1 MNLGHCSSITLCLC
15 MTVAFSLLGGCRR
28 PVAVV
33 PEPAVPDTAW
43 VQPDDETLTAVH
55 QRLHDQEKRDIEAF
69 VARRGRPMRQSGTG
83 LYYEIYDTCPSGAS
97 IARGDAVDIAYTL
110 RLLNGTVLASSAEDG
125 LKRWMVGGEASEPG
139 LTELLLKM
147 RRGEKAFAILP
158 SHLAY
163 GLSGDGGRIPP
174 QAVLLYDIEIKS
186 VYIKNKPI
194 K

>member
-1 MNLGHCSSITLCLC
+1 MKIRGWRFIEMACIVLTTGVLSLFSTGCQRPGRMPEATQW
-15 MTVAFSLLGGCRR
+15 VA
-28 PVAVV
+28 
-33 PEPAVPDTAW
+33 PAEAD
-43 VQPDDETLTAVH
+43 LTAVH
-55 QRLHDQEKRDIEAF
+55 RQLKEQEKQEIEAF
-69 VARRGRPMRQSGTG
+69 IVRRGRPFQQSGTG
-83 LYYEIYDTCPSGAS
+83 LYYDIYERHPSGAS
-97 IARGDAVDIAYTL
+97 ITRGDAVDMAYTL
-110 RLLNGTVLASSAEDG
+110 TLLNGTQLASSAEDG
-125 LKRWMVGGEASEPG
+125 LRRWVVGAETGEPG

-174 QAVLLYDIEIKS
+174 KAVLLYDIEIKS